1 MSDEIKHECAV
12 ALLRLLDSPAAA
24 GGSGGA
30 APRSL
35 PDPGGTLL
43 SLLLEKQHNRGQ
55 DGAGAAVL
63 SLSPEPGRP
72 AWWIRR
78 SASATALADLLGAIG
93 RRPAAPGE
101 SLFLGHLRYATYGRG
116 DESFCHPFVHAEP
129 RLDRTLFLAGNFNL
143 TNTRELFEAFRRAG
157 NHPASSADGYLICEL
172 LARALAESG
181 DLATPSPDSNAIASR
196 RNSGRSPVRP
206 ATAASRPGGTGLR
219 QDSASAE
226 TLLRIAAKRR
236 TRTHRSTPLRPLRS
250 DGWRPHPRRA
260 PAWHGC
266 C

>member
-24 GGSGGA
+24 GGSGGT
-30 APRSL
+30 PRSL

-63 SLSPEPGRP
+63 SLAPEPGRP

-93 RRPAAPGE
+93 RRPTAPGE

-143 TNTRELFEAFRRAG
+143 TNTHELFCAG
-157 NHPASSADGYLICEL
+157 
-172 LARALAESG
+172 
-181 DLATPSPDSNAIASR
+181 
-196 RNSGRSPVRP
+196 
-206 ATAASRPGGTGLR
+206 
-219 QDSASAE
+219 
-226 TLLRIAAKRR
+226 
-236 TRTHRSTPLRPLRS
+236 
-250 DGWRPHPRRA
+250 
-260 PAWHGC
+260 
-266 C
+266 